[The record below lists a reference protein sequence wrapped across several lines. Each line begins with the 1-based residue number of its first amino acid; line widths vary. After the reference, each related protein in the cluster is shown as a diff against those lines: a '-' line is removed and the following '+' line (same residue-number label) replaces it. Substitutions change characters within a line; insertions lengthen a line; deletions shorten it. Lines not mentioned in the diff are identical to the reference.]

1 MPLLQDDHSTKDDWF
16 KADCAR
22 NYFSSGDNEWNSRHV
37 ALADCFTIWISK
49 DAREV
54 ESSLDLD
61 APLDDQ
67 CALTSESIIK
77 SDHRGTLLRHRAEQ
91 YRVEFEALSKRWQRD
106 TKHLSLVSRKISHP
120 AFLRIVGIGESVIPL
135 LLEALRDRPA
145 HWFVAL
151 RATANVDPVP
161 ENANPSEAR
170 RAWLQWGRSQGYID

>member
-1 MPLLQDDHSTKDDWF
+1 MPLLQDDDSTKDDWF

-22 NYFSSGDNEWNSRHV
+22 SYFHAGDNEWNARHV
-37 ALADCFTIWISK
+37 ALADCFNTWISK

-54 ESSLDLD
+54 EASLDLD
-61 APLDDQ
+61 TLLDDQ
-67 CALTSESIIK
+67 CALTFEAIVK
-77 SDHRGTLLRHRAEQ
+77 SNNHGTLLRRRAEQ

-106 TKHLSLVSRKISHP
+106 TKHLSLVSRKIIHP
-120 AFLRIVGIGESVIPL
+120 AFLRIVGMGEPVIPL

-151 RATANVDPVP
+151 HATSNVDPVP

-170 RAWLQWGRSQGYID
+170 NAWLQWGRSQGYID